1 MKMSDVTVLTVKLY
15 GEPIGT
21 LTHLGDERSI
31 FAFNDAH
38 VENADRAT
46 LGLSFKDQYGELR
59 NDFKPIKMKL
69 MPFFSNLLPEGHLR
83 SYLADKAGVNEK
95 REFFL
100 IQALGRDLPGAV
112 TVEAADDDMWPV
124 SDDPDDQV
132 LSDSENPHENAL
144 RFSLAGVQ
152 LKFSAVIDAAGGLTI
167 PASGIG
173 GGWIVKLPSREYRSV
188 PENEFS
194 MMTLARM
201 VGINVPPIGLV
212 DIGGIKNLPAGID
225 LLGDKAFI
233 IERFDRREDGTSV
246 HIEDFAQVYGVYAE
260 DKYKKASNRNIAAVI
275 AAESDQADIAEF
287 IRRLTFNTLIGNG
300 DMHLKNWSLIYPDQ
314 RNAKLSPAYDFVSTI
329 PYLPNDQ
336 SALNFSRTRRF
347 DEFTEDELLHLASKA
362 ALPRKLVIDTARE
375 TISIFM
381 DRWSAEKTHLP
392 MSANVVETIDKHLT
406 TLPIIGEVPA

>member
-1 MKMSDVTVLTVKLY
+1 MKMPDVTVLTVKLY

-31 FAFNDAH
+31 FAFNDAY
-38 VENADRAT
+38 VGNADRAT

-59 NDFKPIKMKL
+59 NDFRPIKMKL

-112 TVEAADDDMWPV
+112 TVEAADDDTWPL
-124 SDDPDDQV
+124 SYDLDNQV
-132 LSDSENPHENAL
+132 LPDNGNAHENAL

-173 GGWIVKLPSREYRSV
+173 GGWIVKLPSREYRGV

-201 VGINVPPIGLV
+201 VGINVPPIDLV
-212 DIGGIKNLPAGID
+212 DIGGIKNLPDGID
-225 LLGDKAFI
+225 QLGDKAFI

-275 AAESDQADIAEF
+275 AAESDHADIAEF

-300 DMHLKNWSLIYPDQ
+300 DMHLKNWSLIYPDR

-375 TISIFM
+375 TISLFM
-381 DRWSAEKTHLP
+381 DRWCAEKAHLP
-392 MSANVVETIDKHLT
+392 MSTDVVETIDKHLT
-406 TLPIIGEVPA
+406 TLPIIGEALT

>member
-1 MKMSDVTVLTVKLY
+1 MPDVTVLTVKLY

-31 FAFNDAH
+31 FAFNDAY
-38 VENADRAT
+38 VGNADRAT

-59 NDFKPIKMKL
+59 NDFRPIKMKL

-112 TVEAADDDMWPV
+112 TVEAADDDTWPL
-124 SDDPDDQV
+124 SYDLDNQV
-132 LSDSENPHENAL
+132 LPDNGNAHENAL

-173 GGWIVKLPSREYRSV
+173 GGWIVKLPSREYRGV

-201 VGINVPPIGLV
+201 VGINVPPIDLV
-212 DIGGIKNLPAGID
+212 DIGGIKNLPDGID
-225 LLGDKAFI
+225 QLGDKAFI

-275 AAESDQADIAEF
+275 AAESDHADIAEF

-300 DMHLKNWSLIYPDQ
+300 DMHLKNWSLIYPDR

-375 TISIFM
+375 TISLFM
-381 DRWSAEKTHLP
+381 DRWCAEKAHLP
-392 MSANVVETIDKHLT
+392 MSTDVVETIDKHLT
-406 TLPIIGEVPA
+406 TLPIIGEALT

>member
-1 MKMSDVTVLTVKLY
+1 MSDVTVLTVKLY